1 MARPKKF
8 TAVKLR
14 KEVCRYFDSISR
26 TVTVTE
32 KKDSGERDSHG
43 HVIWKTVE
51 VYNNLGE
58 PLQKKEFII
67 PPTVGGLCEFLGIH
81 RSTWNDYCN
90 PELHPEFSDTTTR
103 ARGSMRAYLETELLT
118 RKDVK
123 GVIFDLQNNYGYTEK
138 KEIEIGDAAKR
149 MLALQ
154 SMTVEEKEDLIMEVI
169 RDLGTDEGTDR

>member
-8 TAVKLR
+8 TAAKLR
-14 KEVCRYFDSISR
+14 KEVERYFDSISR
-26 TVTVTE
+26 TITVKE
-32 KKDSGERDSHG
+32 KKDSGERDKDG
-43 HVIWKTVE
+43 HVVWEFVDII
-51 VYNNLGE
+51 NDLGE
-58 PLQKKEFII
+58 PLKRREFII

-123 GVIFDLQNNYGYTEK
+123 GVIFDLQNNYGYTDR
-138 KEIEIGDAAKR
+138 KEIEIGSETKKLMA
-149 MLALQ
+149 MQ
-154 SMTVEEKEDLIMEVI
+154 SMTTEAKEEILKQLIGGERI
-169 RDLGTDEGTDR
+169 PDD

>member
-8 TAVKLR
+8 TAAKLR
-14 KEVCRYFDSISR
+14 KEVERYFDSISR
-26 TVTVTE
+26 TITVKE
-32 KKDSGERDSHG
+32 KQDSGERDKDG
-43 HVIWKTVE
+43 HVVWEFVDII
-51 VYNNLGE
+51 NGLGE
-58 PLQKKEFII
+58 PLKRREFII

-123 GVIFDLQNNYGYTEK
+123 GIIFDLQNNYGYTDR
-138 KEIEIGDAAKR
+138 KEIEIGSETKKLMA
-149 MLALQ
+149 MQ
-154 SMTVEEKEDLIMEVI
+154 SMTTEAKEEILKQLIGSE
-169 RDLGTDEGTDR
+169 RTSDD

>member
-8 TAVKLR
+8 TAAKLR
-14 KEVCRYFDSISR
+14 KEVERYFDSISR
-26 TVTVTE
+26 TITVKE
-32 KKDSGERDSHG
+32 KQDSGERDKDG
-43 HVIWKTVE
+43 HIVWEFVDII
-51 VYNNLGE
+51 NDLGE
-58 PLQKKEFII
+58 PLKKREYII
-67 PPTVGGLCEFLGIH
+67 PPTVGGLCDYLGIH

>member
-1 MARPKKF
+1 
-8 TAVKLR
+8 
-14 KEVCRYFDSISR
+14 
-26 TVTVTE
+26 
-32 KKDSGERDSHG
+32 
-43 HVIWKTVE
+43 
-51 VYNNLGE
+51 
-58 PLQKKEFII
+58 
-67 PPTVGGLCEFLGIH
+67 
-81 RSTWNDYCN
+81 
-90 PELHPEFSDTTTR
+90 
-103 ARGSMRAYLETELLT
+103 MRAYLETELLT

>member
-8 TAVKLR
+8 TAAKLR
-14 KEVCRYFDSISR
+14 KEVERYFDSISR
-26 TVTVTE
+26 TITVKE
-32 KKDSGERDSHG
+32 KQDSGERDKDG
-43 HVIWKTVE
+43 HVVWEFVDII
-51 VYNNLGE
+51 NNLGE
-58 PLQKKEFII
+58 PLKRREFII

-81 RSTWNDYCN
+81 RSTWSDYCN

-103 ARGSMRAYLETELLT
+103 ARGSMRAYLEQELLT